1 MSTQLTQQQMEELI
15 FESDVSYDEWMNDE
29 EFMYKD
35 RPWEDAEDAEEE
47 ARANIRADELYYD
60 MFIRQYDVS
69 FDEEEELDENGDFEG
84 VEDEGEELIDMD
96 IQNPIDYI
104 NNINSMNTR
113 LLN

>member
-1 MSTQLTQQQMEELI
+1 MSTQLTQQQMEEMI
-15 FESDVSYDEWMNDE
+15 FESDVSYDERMNDE

-47 ARANIRADELYYD
+47 ERANIRADELYYD

-69 FDEEEELDENGDFEG
+69 FDEEEDLDEDIEGD
-84 VEDEGEELIDMD
+84 EDEGEELVDMD

-104 NNINSMNTR
+104 NIINSMEAR